1 MWQKEKMR
9 ELPLQS
15 TQLCPAHWLPI
26 CSSKDFSERWVNL
39 PLLPTRLFSLQLLHP
54 PLQPLHPKFSSHI
67 SFSERLLFC
76 IFFLLFPREQLP
88 DTSVL
93 PLVFS
98 EAGNTVQIPSFP
110 PFLPFC
116 SSFHSTHPLIISVY
130 FSWFS
135 VPLHFSYRHTSLSEL
150 IRKNSLEI
158 ALSICEFCFLWSLF
172 SDIAFISI
180 CTPAQ
185 LILQSTDLVL
195 ELWYN

>member
-1 MWQKEKMR
+1 MTER
-9 ELPLQS
+9 EDVWASTSKYSTLSCTLTSNLFQQGFFREVGESSFTSYKIVLP
-15 TQLCPAHWLPI
+15 
-26 CSSKDFSERWVNL
+26 
-39 PLLPTRLFSLQLLHP
+39 PTTTSP
-54 PLQPLHPKFSSHI
+54 PQPLHPKFSSHI

-88 DTSVL
+88 DTSIL

-135 VPLHFSYRHTSLSEL
+135 VLLHFSYRHTSLSEL
-150 IRKNSLEI
+150 IQKNSLEI